1 MVKDTKTLKGVYDK
15 SNKARPTDTIDE
27 AFEDMDKILQNPLR
41 KDATILQNW
50 MYFQTV
56 CNEHLHSSDEDEKMV
71 FRLFLCRLPQEY
83 REVAKMCCREDTK
96 TDDAV
101 KQLEMIRRAKK
112 PDSQNKSN
120 KSKLKCYN
128 CGKEGHLKAE
138 CWSKKKNQPK
148 QKANQATEQKPC
160 KSQGN
165 EGDSQD
171 GGRELHWG
179 I

>member
-1 MVKDTKTLKGVYDK
+1 MVKDTKTLKGAYDK
-15 SNKARPTDTIDE
+15 LNKARPTDTIDE

-56 CNEHLHSSDEDEKMV
+56 CNEHVEGSDEDEKIV
-71 FRLFLCRLPQEY
+71 FRIFLWLLPQEY

-96 TDDAV
+96 TDNAV

-120 KSKLKCYN
+120 KSNLKCYN
-128 CGKEGHLKAE
+128 CGKEGHLK
-138 CWSKKKNQPK
+138 
-148 QKANQATEQKPC
+148 KP
-160 KSQGN
+160 
-165 EGDSQD
+165 
-171 GGRELHWG
+171 
-179 I
+179 